1 MKMNYSN
8 AKMISSLGKNYQMKQ
23 QLNSSNSN
31 YFIAGILTG
40 IVVGGVLI
48 YYFQYKHTRTLI
60 SNMTN
65 QNLKLRLEN
74 ERQRITINGFSNQSI
89 VKPVLKESVGNEN
102 S

>member
-1 MKMNYSN
+1 M
-8 AKMISSLGKNYQMKQ
+8 MISSLGKNYQMKQ

-40 IVVGGVLI
+40 IFVGGVLI
-48 YYFQYKHTRTLI
+48 YYIQYKHTRTLI

-74 ERQRITINGFSNQSI
+74 ERQRISINGFSNQSI
-89 VKPVLKESVGNEN
+89 VKPVIKESESIDKSSV
-102 S
+102 